1 MDFPERRYFSRL
13 GAEQG
18 FHVDA
23 IEKVYRLMAILM
35 EIGEHPLLRESLALK
50 GGTAINFLYFNHPRL
65 SVDID
70 LDYVG
75 EVEREEM
82 LADREVIAK
91 TLGRIYRSSGYQEDR
106 RDEHLLLQ
114 SILWYTNAA
123 GNRGR
128 INVEINFGLRVPVL
142 NTMRR
147 QVVHFFDLPLVSVRT
162 LQPDELFAA
171 KIVALLDRQTPRDLF
186 DVHMLTTRTEV
197 IRTNVLRRLVV
208 FFSCIATD
216 DARRTLK
223 NDIVHI
229 TQRNV
234 RNNLFPMLRKRVD
247 WDHPAIITGVK
258 EFLAPIVAWFPESEE
273 FIDRFYQGEYVP
285 RLLFHGIQVNDQ
297 IQSHPVAAWKTGKI
311 MARRE

>member
-186 DVHMLTTRTEV
+186 DVHMLT
-197 IRTNVLRRLVV
+197 
-208 FFSCIATD
+208 
-216 DARRTLK
+216 LK